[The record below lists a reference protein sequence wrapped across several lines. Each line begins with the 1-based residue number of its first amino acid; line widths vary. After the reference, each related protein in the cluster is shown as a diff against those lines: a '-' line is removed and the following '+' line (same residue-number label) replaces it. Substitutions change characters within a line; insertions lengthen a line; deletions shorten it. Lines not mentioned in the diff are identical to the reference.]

1 MSRAIGRAI
10 GRIIV
15 NPVVEVL
22 DVDGVVQRVN
32 IEDALSRVDL
42 DALLHRVDLNALLE
56 RVDLNYHL
64 DRVDLDR
71 LIERSNLSAI
81 IARSSSGVFDVV
93 LDGARAQLV
102 KADQSFQ
109 RLGRCACCRK
119 EKWDLPPTPAAQSM
133 SISEAPSSLRA
144 SNFNASTIDVPNK
157 SLKLALDAQGRYCGL
172 LSRIIANIIDS
183 LIILAVFTIVML
195 LVETLINRIRSARQ
209 DYNSFDS
216 EEWVF
221 YPIIYFC
228 WAIFYTAGSL
238 FATGRTIGNAICGM
252 RVIDHRTGSRIG
264 PFQAL
269 VRSAFEPVS
278 TLSIIGLLLGWVR
291 RDGRQLHDLLT
302 FTGVTW
308 AWDAKLAY
316 LRQQAI
322 DDEVLEMEDKQ
333 NV

>member
-1 MSRAIGRAI
+1 MSRLSRAIGRI
-10 GRIIV
+10 VV

-22 DVDGVVQRVN
+22 DVDGVVQRIDV
-32 IEDALSRVDL
+32 EDALSRVDL
-42 DALLHRVDLNALLE
+42 DALLQRVDLNAVLD
-56 RVDLNYHL
+56 RIDLNRHIE
-64 DRVDLDR
+64 RVDLDR

-119 EKWDLPPTPAAQSM
+119 EKWDLPPTPAVQ
-133 SISEAPSSLRA
+133 SISKAPAPLREF
-144 SNFNASTIDVPNK
+144 NFNASTIDIPNQ

-183 LIILAVFTIVML
+183 LVILAVFTIVML
-195 LVETLINRIRSARQ
+195 LVETLINRVRNARQ
-209 DYNSFDS
+209 DSDSFNSD
-216 EEWVF
+216 EWVF
-221 YPIIYFC
+221 YPALYFG
-228 WAIFYTAGSL
+228 WTFLYTAGSL
-238 FATGRTIGNAICGM
+238 AATGRTIGNAICGM
-252 RVIDHRTGSRIG
+252 RVIDNRSGTRVG
-264 PFQAL
+264 PLQAL
-269 VRSAFEPVS
+269 VRSALEPIS

-308 AWDAKLAY
+308 SWDAKLAY

-322 DDEVLEMEDKQ
+322 DEDLLELEDKQ
-333 NV
+333 SV